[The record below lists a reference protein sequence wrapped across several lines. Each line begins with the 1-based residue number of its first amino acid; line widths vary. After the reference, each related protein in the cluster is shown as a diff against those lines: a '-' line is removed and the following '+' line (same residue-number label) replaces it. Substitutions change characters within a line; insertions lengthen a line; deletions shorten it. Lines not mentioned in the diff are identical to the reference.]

1 MLARAGLECINGI
14 GKGSEEMMSPG
25 GRRTYGK
32 GSAKRNHES
41 SRLVTAMVCMFVL
54 AVVVVTT
61 LFLVRRNNVETTTNT
76 EQTINRRPKPRE
88 VTKTNVNAPVQ
99 PKQEQIPEQP
109 QIQVRRYGRSSNV
122 PTSDTNNIHYASKTG
137 LRVTD
142 ADGNVRAV
150 RSKPIFKSRADNML
164 WAAVRP
170 GGMPSGLNALR
181 SRMRFQTGS
190 DEAFLQALRNQ
201 DITIEPDD
209 PPHVVNAKKITIE
222 VKQGI
227 ISELDK
233 GRTFDDIY
241 KEICTETHKE
251 RMYERIAQEDMRKI
265 AKERDAAAMR
275 KYVEDMNPVMQELGL
290 RELRLPSWAI
300 EEETTNN

>member
-1 MLARAGLECINGI
+1 
-14 GKGSEEMMSPG
+14 MMSPG
-25 GRRTYGK
+25 KRTYGK
-32 GSAKRNHES
+32 GAAKKNPES
-41 SRLVTAMVCMFVL
+41 NRFVRTVVYMLVL
-54 AVVVVTT
+54 AIVAVMVV
-61 LFLVRRNNVETTTNT
+61 FWVRRDNGETTAQA
-76 EQTINRRPKPRE
+76 EQTTNRKPRPRE
-88 VTKTNVNAPVQ
+88 VIKARVSAPAL
-99 PKQEQIPEQP
+99 PRQEQTPEQP
-109 QIQVRRYGRSSNV
+109 QIQVKRFGRSSNV
-122 PTSDTNNIHYASKTG
+122 PTTNTNNIHYASKSG
-137 LRVTD
+137 LKVVD
-142 ADGNVRAV
+142 ADGNVREV
-150 RSKPIFKSRADNML
+150 RTKPIFKSRTDNML

-209 PPHVVNAKKITIE
+209 PPHVVNAKKMTIE

-300 EEETTNN
+300 KEETTNN

>member
-1 MLARAGLECINGI
+1 
-14 GKGSEEMMSPG
+14 MMSPG
-25 GRRTYGK
+25 KRTYGK
-32 GSAKRNHES
+32 GAAKRNPES
-41 SRLVTAMVCMFVL
+41 NRFVRTVVYMLVL
-54 AVVVVTT
+54 AIVAVMVV
-61 LFLVRRNNVETTTNT
+61 FWVRRDNGETTAQA
-76 EQTINRRPKPRE
+76 EQTINRKPRPRE
-88 VTKTNVNAPVQ
+88 VIKARVSAPAL
-99 PKQEQIPEQP
+99 PRQEQTPEQP
-109 QIQVRRYGRSSNV
+109 QIQVKRFGRSSNV
-122 PTSDTNNIHYASKTG
+122 PTTNTNNIHYASKSG
-137 LRVTD
+137 LKMVD
-142 ADGNVRAV
+142 ADGNVREV
-150 RSKPIFKSRADNML
+150 RTKPIFKSRADNML

-209 PPHVVNAKKITIE
+209 PPHVVNAKKMTIE

-227 ISELDK
+227 IAELDK

-241 KEICTETHKE
+241 KEICAETKKE

-265 AKERDAAAMR
+265 AKERDAEAMR
-275 KYVEDMNPVMQELGL
+275 KYVEDMNPVMQEMGL
-290 RELRLPSWAI
+290 KELRLPSWAI

>member
-1 MLARAGLECINGI
+1 
-14 GKGSEEMMSPG
+14 
-25 GRRTYGK
+25 
-32 GSAKRNHES
+32 
-41 SRLVTAMVCMFVL
+41 MVCMFVL
-54 AVVVVTT
+54 AIVVVSTV
-61 LFLVRRNNVETTTNT
+61 FLVRRDNGETTAQA

-88 VTKTNVNAPVQ
+88 VTKTKVNTPVQ
-99 PKQEQIPEQP
+99 PKQVQIPEQP
-109 QIQVRRYGRSSNV
+109 QIPVKRYGRSSNV
-122 PTSDTNNIHYASKTG
+122 PTSNTNNIHYASKTT
-137 LRVTD
+137 LKVVD
-142 ADGNVRAV
+142 ADGNEHVV

-190 DEAFLQALRNQ
+190 DEAFLQALRKQ

-209 PPHVVNAKKITIE
+209 PPHVVNAKKMTIE

-227 ISELDK
+227 IAELDK

-241 KEICTETHKE
+241 KEICAETKKE
-251 RMYERIAQEDMRKI
+251 RLYERIAQEDMRKI
-265 AKERDAAAMR
+265 AKERDAEAMR
-275 KYVEDMNPVMQELGL
+275 KYVEDMNPVMQEMGL
-290 RELRLPSWAI
+290 KKLRLPSWAI